1 MNHESKKIA
10 FIGGGM
16 VAEAMIR
23 GLILHGHNPSS
34 IFVSDP
40 SEKRRELLAVLNG
53 RLNIETDNNI
63 VAEVC
68 DVLILALKPQIL
80 VGVAEKIAETQTKND
95 SIIVSVAAGIAL
107 DTLKIIFGTK
117 SKLCRVM
124 PNQPC
129 LIGRGVSALIASN
142 LNEHE
147 KALTSYLFDAV
158 GKSIWI
164 ENEDWMHTVTAV
176 SGNGPAYFYHMMEL
190 LTESAKSA
198 GIPEEIAQE
207 LVIQTAI
214 GSSQLAL
221 NSSDDFETLRKKV
234 MSPGGTTEAAFDSL
248 EKNNILSIW
257 QEAINAATQRSIEL
271 GNQDSDNESE

>member
-1 MNHESKKIA
+1 MHHESKKIA

-16 VAEAMIR
+16 VAEAMIK

-40 SEKRRELLAVLNG
+40 SEKRRELLTILNG
-53 RLNIETDNNI
+53 KLNIETDNNI

-129 LIGRGVSALIASN
+129 LIGRGVSTLIASN

-147 KALTSYLFDAV
+147 KALASYLFDAV

-207 LVIQTAI
+207 LVIHTAI

-257 QEAINAATQRSIEL
+257 LEAINAATQRSIAL
-271 GNQDSDNESE
+271 GNQDPTIESE

>member
-23 GLILHGHNPSS
+23 GLILHGHNPTS

-80 VGVAEKIAETQTKND
+80 VGVAEKVSETQTKND
-95 SIIVSVAAGIAL
+95 SIVVSVAAGIAL
-107 DTLKIIFGTK
+107 DTLKIIFGAK
-117 SKLCRVM
+117 SKLCRAM

-142 LNEHE
+142 LNKHE

-158 GKSIWI
+158 GTSIWI

-207 LVIQTAI
+207 LVIHTAI

-257 QEAINAATQRSIEL
+257 LEAINAATQRSIEL
-271 GNQDSDNESE
+271 GNQDPTIESE

>member
-23 GLILHGHNPSS
+23 GLILHGHNPTS
-34 IFVSDP
+34 IFVADP

-53 RLNIETDNNI
+53 KLNIETDNNI

-68 DVLILALKPQIL
+68 DVLVLALKPQIL
-80 VGVAEKIAETQTKND
+80 VSVAEKIAETQTKND
-95 SIIVSVAAGIAL
+95 SIVVSVAAGIAL
-107 DTLKIIFGTK
+107 DTLKVIFGTK
-117 SKLCRVM
+117 SKLCRAM

-129 LIGRGVSALIASN
+129 LIGRGISALIASN

-147 KALTSYLFDAV
+147 KALASYLFDAV

-164 ENEDWMHTVTAV
+164 ENETWMHTVTAV

-214 GSSQLAL
+214 GSTQLAL

>member
-68 DVLILALKPQIL
+68 DVLVLALKPQIL

-95 SIIVSVAAGIAL
+95 SIVVSVAAGIAL
-107 DTLKIIFGTK
+107 DTLKVIFGTK
-117 SKLCRVM
+117 SKLCRAM

-129 LIGRGVSALIASN
+129 LIGRGISALIASN

-147 KALTSYLFDAV
+147 KALASYLFDAV

-164 ENEDWMHTVTAV
+164 ENETWMHTVTAV

-214 GSSQLAL
+214 GSTQLAL

>member
-1 MNHESKKIA
+1 MIHENKKIA

-23 GLILHGHNPSS
+23 GMILHGHNPSS
-34 IFVSDP
+34 IFISDP
-40 SEKRRELLAVLNG
+40 SEKRRELLSVLNG

-63 VAEVC
+63 VAKACEVM
-68 DVLILALKPQIL
+68 VLALKPQIL
-80 VGVAEKIAETQTKND
+80 VEVAKKIAETHTKNN
-95 SIIVSVAAGIAL
+95 SIIVSVAAGITL
-107 DTLKIIFGTK
+107 DTLKFIFGTT

-129 LIGRGVSALIASN
+129 LIGRGVSALISSN
-142 LNEHE
+142 LDEDE
-147 KALTSYLFDAV
+147 KALASYLFDSV

-164 ENEDWMHTVTAV
+164 ENENWMHTITAV

-190 LTESAKSA
+190 LTESAKFA

-221 NSSDDFETLRKKV
+221 NSSDDFKMLRKKV
-234 MSPGGTTEAAFDSL
+234 TSPGGTTEAAFDSL
-248 EKNNILSIW
+248 EKSKILSVW
-257 QEAINAATQRSIEL
+257 QEAIDAATQRSIEL
-271 GNQDSDNESE
+271 GNQDFDNESE

>member
-68 DVLILALKPQIL
+68 DVLVLALKPQIL

-95 SIIVSVAAGIAL
+95 SIVVSVAAGIAL
-107 DTLKIIFGTK
+107 DTLKVIFGTK
-117 SKLCRVM
+117 SKLCRAM

-129 LIGRGVSALIASN
+129 LIGRGISALIASN

-147 KALTSYLFDAV
+147 KALASYLFDAV

-164 ENEDWMHTVTAV
+164 ENETWMHTVTAV
-176 SGNGPAYFYHMMEL
+176 SGSGPAYFYHMMEL

-214 GSSQLAL
+214 GSTQLAL

>member
-1 MNHESKKIA
+1 MHHESKKIA

-16 VAEAMIR
+16 VAEAMIK

-40 SEKRRELLAVLNG
+40 SEKRRELLTILNG
-53 RLNIETDNNI
+53 KLNIETDNNI

-68 DVLILALKPQIL
+68 DILVLALEPQIF
-80 VGVAEKIAETQTKND
+80 VNVAEKISATHKKND
-95 SIIVSVAAGIAL
+95 SIVVSVAAGIAL
-107 DTLKIIFGTK
+107 DTLKIIFGTT
-117 SKLCRVM
+117 SKLCRAM

-142 LNEHE
+142 LNKHE

-207 LVIQTAI
+207 LVIHTAI

-234 MSPGGTTEAAFDSL
+234 MSPGGITEAAFDSL

-257 QEAINAATQRSIEL
+257 LEAINAGTQRSIEL
-271 GNQDSDNESE
+271 GNQDPTIESE

>member
-23 GLILHGHNPSS
+23 GLILHGHNPTS

-147 KALTSYLFDAV
+147 KALASYLFDAV

-257 QEAINAATQRSIEL
+257 QEAIGQPRL
-271 GNQDSDNESE
+271 

>member
-23 GLILHGHNPSS
+23 GLILHGHSPMS

-40 SEKRRELLAVLNG
+40 SKKRRELLAVLNG
-53 RLNIETDNNI
+53 SLNIETDNNTI
-63 VAEVC
+63 AEVC
-68 DVLILALKPQIL
+68 DVLVLALKPQIL

-147 KALTSYLFDAV
+147 KALASYLFDAV

-198 GIPEEIAQE
+198 GIPEKIAQE

-248 EKNNILSIW
+248 KKNNILLIW

-271 GNQDSDNESE
+271 GNQDSDNKSE

>member
-23 GLILHGHNPSS
+23 GLILHGHNPTS

-80 VGVAEKIAETQTKND
+80 VGVAEKISETQTKND
-95 SIIVSVAAGIAL
+95 SIVVSVAAGIAL

-142 LNEHE
+142 LNEDE
-147 KALTSYLFDAV
+147 KALASYLFDAV

-271 GNQDSDNESE
+271 GDQDSDNESE

>member
-23 GLILHGHNPSS
+23 GLILHGHSPTS

-40 SEKRRELLAVLNG
+40 SEKRRELLSALNG
-53 RLNIETDNNI
+53 RLNIETDNNTI
-63 VAEVC
+63 AEVC
-68 DVLILALKPQIL
+68 DVLVLALKPQIF
-80 VGVAEKIAETQTKND
+80 VNVAEKISATHKKND
-95 SIIVSVAAGIAL
+95 SIVVSV
-107 DTLKIIFGTK
+107 
-117 SKLCRVM
+117 CRVM

-129 LIGRGVSALIASN
+129 LIGRGISALIASN
-142 LNEHE
+142 LNEDE
-147 KALTSYLFDAV
+147 KALASYLFDSV

-164 ENEDWMHTVTAV
+164 ENEDWMHTVTAI

-198 GIPEEIAQE
+198 GIPEQIAKE

-257 QEAINAATQRSIEL
+257 REAIDAATQRSIEL
-271 GNQDSDNESE
+271 GNQDSDNGSE

>member
-23 GLILHGHNPSS
+23 GLILHGHNPTS

-129 LIGRGVSALIASN
+129 LIGKGVSALIASN

-147 KALTSYLFDAV
+147 KALASYLFDAV
-158 GKSIWI
+158 GTSIWI

-207 LVIQTAI
+207 LVIHTAI

-257 QEAINAATQRSIEL
+257 LEAINAATQRSIAL
-271 GNQDSDNESE
+271 GNQDPTIESE

>member
-23 GLILHGHNPSS
+23 GLILHGHSPMS

-40 SEKRRELLAVLNG
+40 SKKRRELLAVLNG
-53 RLNIETDNNI
+53 SLNIETDNNTI
-63 VAEVC
+63 AEVC
-68 DVLILALKPQIL
+68 DILVLALKPQIF
-80 VGVAEKIAETQTKND
+80 VNVAEKISATHKKND
-95 SIIVSVAAGIAL
+95 SIVVSVAAGIAL
-107 DTLKIIFGTK
+107 DTLKSIFGTT

-142 LNEHE
+142 LNEDE
-147 KALTSYLFDAV
+147 KALASYLFDSV

-164 ENEDWMHTVTAV
+164 ENEDWMHTVTAI
-176 SGNGPAYFYHMMEL
+176 SGSGPAYFYHMMEL

>member
-23 GLILHGHNPSS
+23 GLILHGHNPTS

-147 KALTSYLFDAV
+147 KALASYLFDAV

-207 LVIQTAI
+207 LVIHTAI

-257 QEAINAATQRSIEL
+257 LEAINAATQRSIAL
-271 GNQDSDNESE
+271 GNQDPTIESE

>member
-16 VAEAMIR
+16 VAEAIIR

-53 RLNIETDNNI
+53 KLNIETDNNI

-68 DVLILALKPQIL
+68 DVLVLALKPQIL
-80 VGVAEKIAETQTKND
+80 VSVAEKIAETQTKND
-95 SIIVSVAAGIAL
+95 SIVVSVAAGIAL
-107 DTLKIIFGTK
+107 DTLKVIFGTK
-117 SKLCRVM
+117 SKLCRAM

-129 LIGRGVSALIASN
+129 LIGRGISALIASN

-147 KALTSYLFDAV
+147 KALASYLFDAV

-164 ENEDWMHTVTAV
+164 ENETWMHTVTAV

-214 GSSQLAL
+214 GSTQLAL

>member
-1 MNHESKKIA
+1 MHHESKKIA

-16 VAEAMIR
+16 VAEAMIK

-40 SEKRRELLAVLNG
+40 SEKRRELLTILNG
-53 RLNIETDNNI
+53 KLNIETDNNI

-80 VGVAEKIAETQTKND
+80 VGVAEKVSETQTKND
-95 SIIVSVAAGIAL
+95 SIVVSVAAGIAL
-107 DTLKIIFGTK
+107 DTLKIIFGAK
-117 SKLCRVM
+117 SKLCRAM

-142 LNEHE
+142 LNKHE

-207 LVIQTAI
+207 LVIHTAI

-257 QEAINAATQRSIEL
+257 LEAINAATQRSIEL
-271 GNQDSDNESE
+271 GNQDPTIESE

>member
-23 GLILHGHNPSS
+23 GLILHGHNPTS

-53 RLNIETDNNI
+53 RLNIEADNNI

-68 DVLILALKPQIL
+68 DVLVLALKPQIL
-80 VGVAEKIAETQTKND
+80 VSVAEKIAETQTKND
-95 SIIVSVAAGIAL
+95 SIVVSVAAGIAL

-142 LNEHE
+142 LNKHE
-147 KALTSYLFDAV
+147 KALASYLFDAV

-164 ENEDWMHTVTAV
+164 ENEDWMHSVTAV

-234 MSPGGTTEAAFDSL
+234 MSSGGTTEAAFDSL

>member
-23 GLILHGHNPSS
+23 GLILHGHSPTS

-40 SEKRRELLAVLNG
+40 SEKRRELLSALNG
-53 RLNIETDNNI
+53 RLNIETDNNTI
-63 VAEVC
+63 AEVC
-68 DVLILALKPQIL
+68 DVLVLALKPQIF
-80 VGVAEKIAETQTKND
+80 VNVAEKISATHKKND
-95 SIIVSVAAGIAL
+95 SIVVSVAAGIAL
-107 DTLKIIFGTK
+107 DTLKSIFGTT

-129 LIGRGVSALIASN
+129 LIGRGISALIASN
-142 LNEHE
+142 LNEDE
-147 KALTSYLFDAV
+147 KALASYLFDSV

-164 ENEDWMHTVTAV
+164 ENEDWMHTVTAI

-198 GIPEEIAQE
+198 GIPEQIAQE

-257 QEAINAATQRSIEL
+257 TEAIDAATQRSIEL
-271 GNQDSDNESE
+271 GNQDSDNGSE

>member
-1 MNHESKKIA
+1 MHHESKKIA

-16 VAEAMIR
+16 VAEAMIK

-40 SEKRRELLAVLNG
+40 SEKRRELLTILNG
-53 RLNIETDNNI
+53 KLNIETDNNI

-80 VGVAEKIAETQTKND
+80 VGVAEKISETQTKND
-95 SIIVSVAAGIAL
+95 SIVVSVAAGIAL
-107 DTLKIIFGTK
+107 DTLKIIFGAK
-117 SKLCRVM
+117 SKLCRAM

-142 LNEHE
+142 LNKHE

-207 LVIQTAI
+207 LVIHTAI

-257 QEAINAATQRSIEL
+257 LEAINAATQRSIEL
-271 GNQDSDNESE
+271 GNQDPTIESE

>member
-1 MNHESKKIA
+1 MHHENKKIT

-40 SEKRRELLAVLNG
+40 SEQRRELLTVLNG
-53 RLNIETDNNI
+53 KLNIETDNNI

-95 SIIVSVAAGIAL
+95 SIVVSVAAGIAL

-129 LIGRGVSALIASN
+129 LIGKGVSALIASN

-147 KALTSYLFDAV
+147 KALASYLFDAV
-158 GKSIWI
+158 GTSIWI

-207 LVIQTAI
+207 LVIHTAI

-257 QEAINAATQRSIEL
+257 LEAINAATQRSIEL
-271 GNQDSDNESE
+271 GNQDPTIESE

>member
-23 GLILHGHNPSS
+23 GLILHGHNPTS

-68 DVLILALKPQIL
+68 DVLVLALKPQIL

-147 KALTSYLFDAV
+147 KALASYLFDAV

-257 QEAINAATQRSIEL
+257 QEALNAATQRSIEL

>member
-1 MNHESKKIA
+1 MHHESKKIA

-16 VAEAMIR
+16 VAEAMIK

-40 SEKRRELLAVLNG
+40 SEKRRELLTILNG
-53 RLNIETDNNI
+53 KLNIETDNNI

-80 VGVAEKIAETQTKND
+80 VGVAEKISETQTKND
-95 SIIVSVAAGIAL
+95 SIVVSVAAGIAL
-107 DTLKIIFGTK
+107 DTLKIIFGAK
-117 SKLCRVM
+117 SKLCRAM

-142 LNEHE
+142 LNKHE

-158 GKSIWI
+158 GTSIWI

-207 LVIQTAI
+207 LVIHTAI

-257 QEAINAATQRSIEL
+257 LEAINAATQRSIEL
-271 GNQDSDNESE
+271 GNQDPTIESE

>member
-23 GLILHGHNPSS
+23 GLILHGHNPTS

-53 RLNIETDNNI
+53 SLNIETDNNTI
-63 VAEVC
+63 AEVC
-68 DVLILALKPQIL
+68 DVLVLALKPQIL

-147 KALTSYLFDAV
+147 KALASYLFDAV

>member
-23 GLILHGHNPSS
+23 GLILHGHNPTS

-68 DVLILALKPQIL
+68 DVLVLALKPQIL
-80 VGVAEKIAETQTKND
+80 VSVAEKIAETQTKND

-147 KALTSYLFDAV
+147 KALASYLFDAV

-207 LVIQTAI
+207 LVIHTAI

-257 QEAINAATQRSIEL
+257 LEAINAATQRSIAL
-271 GNQDSDNESE
+271 GNQDPTIESE

>member
-23 GLILHGHNPSS
+23 GLILHGHNPTS

-147 KALTSYLFDAV
+147 KALASYLFDAV

-207 LVIQTAI
+207 LVIHTAI

-257 QEAINAATQRSIEL
+257 LEAINAATQRSIEL
-271 GNQDSDNESE
+271 GNQDPTIESE

>member
-1 MNHESKKIA
+1 MHHESKKIA

-16 VAEAMIR
+16 VAEAMIK

-40 SEKRRELLAVLNG
+40 SEKRRELLTILNG
-53 RLNIETDNNI
+53 KLNIETDNNI

-80 VGVAEKIAETQTKND
+80 VGVAEKISETQTKND
-95 SIIVSVAAGIAL
+95 SIVVSVAAGIAL
-107 DTLKIIFGTK
+107 DTLKIIFGAK
-117 SKLCRVM
+117 SKLCRAM

-142 LNEHE
+142 LNKHE

-207 LVIQTAI
+207 LVIHTAI

-257 QEAINAATQRSIEL
+257 LEAINAATQRSIAL
-271 GNQDSDNESE
+271 GNQDPTIESE